1 MNDRYTI
8 VPTAGEW
15 RTGLYLTRSRRS
27 SLGAD
32 IVKTLIL
39 FFLVLY
45 CWIPFFAQGMQDRQ
59 SFFVGLLS
67 LILGIAL
74 WVVPAIALGIDAKKI
89 AAGGQTIHLTV
100 TDESLGFGEEAH
112 CEWIAYNEIRAKGTE
127 EVLALTFDGGSM
139 LVLPRRALDEDAWQ
153 RICARLA
160 QNEGD

>member
-59 SFFVGLLS
+59 SFF
-67 LILGIAL
+67 
-74 WVVPAIALGIDAKKI
+74 
-89 AAGGQTIHLTV
+89 GGQTIHLTV